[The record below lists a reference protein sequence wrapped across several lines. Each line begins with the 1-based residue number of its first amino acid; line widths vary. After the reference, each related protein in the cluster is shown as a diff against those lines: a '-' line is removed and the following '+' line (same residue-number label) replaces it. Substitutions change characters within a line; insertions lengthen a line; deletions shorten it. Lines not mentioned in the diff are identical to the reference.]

1 MADEFPNFGENNQ
14 NAVSQDDKINEEV
27 VPYYFFRGFTYEEI
41 RNFLQINHGLEISIT
56 TLKRQIKAY
65 GLKRRMPDYDVGQ
78 IRAAIEN
85 IFDGYGSIHVPRIV
99 VQEILREIDPEG
111 TQLRKARR
119 LKRRVYHNPRPNYA
133 WHCMA
138 TIN

>member
-1 MADEFPNFGENNQ
+1 
-14 NAVSQDDKINEEV
+14 
-27 VPYYFFRGFTYEEI
+27 
-41 RNFLQINHGLEISIT
+41 
-56 TLKRQIKAY
+56 
-65 GLKRRMPDYDVGQ
+65 MPDYDVGQ

-85 IFDGYGSIHVPRIV
+85 ILDGYGSIHVPRIV